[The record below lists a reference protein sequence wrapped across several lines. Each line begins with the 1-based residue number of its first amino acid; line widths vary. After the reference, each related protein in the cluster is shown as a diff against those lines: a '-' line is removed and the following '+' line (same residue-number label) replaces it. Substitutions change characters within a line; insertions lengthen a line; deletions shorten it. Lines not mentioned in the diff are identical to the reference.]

1 MSYEIGDKVMLNP
14 NCDAFLVKLL
24 MREGIHPDS
33 VYTVAKGNHLLFRIK
48 ENDRLYTE
56 DCFVPVTIE
65 YAKAPAPEIDYLA
78 VTRSF
83 FHATN

>member
-14 NCDAFLVKLL
+14 NCGDTFLVKL
-24 MREGIHPDS
+24 MIREGIRPDS
-33 VYTVAKGNHLLFRIK
+33 VYTVSKGNSLHLRIK
-48 ENDRLYTE
+48 ENDKLYTE

-65 YAKAPAPEIDYLA
+65 YAKAPEIDYLA